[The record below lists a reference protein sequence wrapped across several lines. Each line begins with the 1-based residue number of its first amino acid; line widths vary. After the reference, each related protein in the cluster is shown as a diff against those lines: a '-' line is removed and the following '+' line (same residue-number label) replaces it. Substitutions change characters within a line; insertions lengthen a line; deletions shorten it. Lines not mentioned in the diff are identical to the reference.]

1 MEGVM
6 EKTSF
11 WDRALASYEK
21 DGQVPTE
28 FFADVRVGSDPDLFV
43 ADLERILDGTLSE
56 GVQKLIGPGSW
67 DTVGKQINACY
78 FNAWGEIRSATTFAR
93 QIEKIGFRY
102 PSFKL
107 GVARQLH
114 DEMRH
119 FYLYRDCAIAMG
131 GEDVL
136 KTDSDKIA
144 HSLMEMF
151 DFVDTFSDDPRERAF
166 VCQFVNERYVIFLF
180 RDSMLRYGLHP
191 EFRKTLEA
199 VIPDEYFHVSNGRT
213 AARLLAH
220 EGPRRQGQML
230 ELTAQT
236 ISQPIADII
245 ESGAIGKG
253 LVQA

>member
-1 MEGVM
+1 MENR
-6 EKTSF
+6 SL
-11 WDRALASYEK
+11 WDRAIVSYEK
-21 DGQVPTE
+21 SGRVPAE
-28 FFADVRVGSDPDLFV
+28 FFSDVRVGSHPDQFV
-43 ADLERILDGTLSE
+43 ADLDRILDATLSE

-67 DTVGKQINACY
+67 DTVEKQINACY
-78 FNAWGEIRSATTFAR
+78 FNAWGEIRSADTFAR
-93 QIEKIGFRY
+93 QIEKMGCRY

-144 HSLMEMF
+144 HSLMAMF

-180 RDSMLRYGLHP
+180 RDSMLRYGVHP

-213 AARLLAH
+213 AARLLAK
-220 EGPRRQGQML
+220 EGNRAQERL
-230 ELTAQT
+230 VELAAET

-253 LVQA
+253 SAHA